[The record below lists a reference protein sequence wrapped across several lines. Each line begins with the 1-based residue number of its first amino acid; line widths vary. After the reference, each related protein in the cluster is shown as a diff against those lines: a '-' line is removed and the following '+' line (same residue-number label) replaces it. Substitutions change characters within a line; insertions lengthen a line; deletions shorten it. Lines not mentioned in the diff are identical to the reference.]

1 MKGRPSPIASPRAR
15 SPLDEALPIA
25 KQIAEALE
33 AAHEQGIIHRDL
45 KPANIKV
52 RADGLVKV
60 LDFGL
65 AKSMLAAASG
75 SGGDQSPA
83 ITTPA
88 MTQAGIVLG
97 TAAYMSPEQA
107 KGREA
112 DKRSDIW
119 GFGCVLYEMLTGR
132 RAFDGEDMTDVL
144 GAVVRLEPDWK
155 AVPSDVTPAVRTL
168 LRSCLVKDRRQRVGD
183 MSTVLFVLANTASL
197 TVTAPGQAE
206 AATLGSR
213 KGAKQSWWRTV
224 AIGAAALVAG
234 AAVSQLYFRR
244 APTAP
249 TTEQPAV
256 RLSLVPPADV
266 ALAPGVNQLVPVVS
280 PDGRRVA
287 FSASRPGEPVRIWV
301 RSLESLDAR
310 SLSGTDNA
318 RGPFWSP
325 DSRSL
330 AFFADAKLKTI
341 DAAGGPVQTVCRIPN
356 SSASPGASWSRTGT
370 ILFAR
375 RTGGLMKVAA
385 SGGEPTQTTVVD
397 TTNGDA
403 SHVFP
408 TFLPDGRQ
416 FLYLSRPSNTLWLGT
431 LDSSEAKRLLSSESQ
446 AFYADGHLLFARQGA
461 LLAQPYDVSRAT
473 LAGDPTAIAERLAVD
488 PILGA
493 PAFSSSETGVL
504 VYRTGAGSSQTQLTW
519 VDRSGKEIGKIGPV
533 GALSQS
539 RVIGRRNAH
548 RVGSVGYRESHARSV
563 DSGAAARR
571 ALAVHRRSR
580 QRHLPRLV
588 ARRQPHRVWL
598 RSAGGHL
605 QLVREDVERFRWG
618 KTAARLDR

>member
-1 MKGRPSPIASPRAR
+1 
-15 SPLDEALPIA
+15 
-25 KQIAEALE
+25 
-33 AAHEQGIIHRDL
+33 
-45 KPANIKV
+45 
-52 RADGLVKV
+52 
-60 LDFGL
+60 
-65 AKSMLAAASG
+65 
-75 SGGDQSPA
+75 
-83 ITTPA
+83 
-88 MTQAGIVLG
+88 
-97 TAAYMSPEQA
+97 
-107 KGREA
+107 
-112 DKRSDIW
+112 
-119 GFGCVLYEMLTGR
+119 
-132 RAFDGEDMTDVL
+132 
-144 GAVVRLEPDWK
+144 
-155 AVPSDVTPAVRTL
+155 
-168 LRSCLVKDRRQRVGD
+168 VKDRRQRVGD
-183 MSTVLFVLANTASL
+183 MSTVLFVLANTAGL

-206 AATLGSR
+206 AATLGSE
-213 KGAKQSWWRTV
+213 KGAKQSWRRTL
-224 AIGAAALVAG
+224 AIGAAGLVAG
-234 AAVSQLYFRR
+234 AAVSQLYFRC
-244 APTAP
+244 ALTAP

-266 ALAPGVNQLVPVVS
+266 PLAPGVSQLVPVVS
-280 PDGRRVA
+280 PHGRRVA

-330 AFFADAKLKTI
+330 AFFAEGKLKTI
-341 DAAGGPVQTVCRIPN
+341 DAAGGPAQTVCEILN

-431 LDSSEAKRLLSSESQ
+431 LDSTEAKRLLSSESQ

-461 LLAQPYDVSRAT
+461 LLAQPYDVSRAM

-488 PILGA
+488 SILGA
-493 PAFSSSETGVL
+493 LAFSSSETGVL
-504 VYRTGAGSSQTQLTW
+504 VYRTGAGT
-519 VDRSGKEIGKIGPV
+519 
-533 GALSQS
+533 
-539 RVIGRRNAH
+539 
-548 RVGSVGYRESHARSV
+548 
-563 DSGAAARR
+563 ARR

-588 ARRQPHRVWL
+588 ARRQPPRVWL

-605 QLVREDVERFRWG
+605 
-618 KTAARLDR
+618 

>member
-1 MKGRPSPIASPRAR
+1 
-15 SPLDEALPIA
+15 
-25 KQIAEALE
+25 
-33 AAHEQGIIHRDL
+33 
-45 KPANIKV
+45 
-52 RADGLVKV
+52 
-60 LDFGL
+60 
-65 AKSMLAAASG
+65 
-75 SGGDQSPA
+75 
-83 ITTPA
+83 
-88 MTQAGIVLG
+88 
-97 TAAYMSPEQA
+97 
-107 KGREA
+107 
-112 DKRSDIW
+112 
-119 GFGCVLYEMLTGR
+119 MLTGR

-155 AVPSDVTPAVRTL
+155 AVPTDVTPAVRTL
-168 LRSCLVKDRRQRVGD
+168 LRSCLVKDRRQRVGE

-197 TVTAPGQAE
+197 TVTAQAE
-206 AATLGSR
+206 AATLGSG
-213 KGAKQSWWRTV
+213 KGAKPSWWRTA

-234 AAVSQLYFRR
+234 AAVSQVYFRR

-266 ALAPGVNQLVPVVS
+266 TLAAGVNQLVPVVS

-330 AFFADAKLKTI
+330 AFFAEGKLKTI
-341 DAAGGPVQTVCRIPN
+341 DAAGGPAQTVCRIPN
-356 SSASPGASWSRTGT
+356 AAASPGASWSRTGT

-431 LDSSEAKRLLSSESQ
+431 LDSTEAKRLLSSESQ

-473 LAGDPTAIAERLAVD
+473 LVGDPTAIAERLAVD
-488 PILGA
+488 SILGA
-493 PAFSSSETGVL
+493 LAFSSSETGVL
-504 VYRTGAGSSQTQLTW
+504 VYRSGAGSSQTQLTW
-519 VDRSGKEIGKIGPV
+519 VDRSGKEIGKV
-533 GALSQS
+533 GAVGRYRNPVLSGDGT
-539 RVIGRRNAH
+539 RI
-548 RVGSVGYRESHARSV
+548 
-563 DSGAAARR
+563 
-571 ALAVHRRSR
+571 ALEASDTENRT
-580 QRHLPRLV
+580 QDLWILELPRGAPLRFTV
-588 ARRQPHRVWL
+588 DRGNDIYPVWSPDDSRLAFGSDRQ
-598 RSAGGHL
+598 GGIYNL
-605 QLVREDVERFRWG
+605 YAEDVERFRWG
-618 KTAARLDR
+618 KTAARLDWRQPDRALRLVARREVPVVPRSVSENERRQHWDPAALRRSSDQGSLPAFELHANHAPDLSGRPVGGVPLERNWAHGSLRCELPEPKRQPADLDWWCRLCALAR